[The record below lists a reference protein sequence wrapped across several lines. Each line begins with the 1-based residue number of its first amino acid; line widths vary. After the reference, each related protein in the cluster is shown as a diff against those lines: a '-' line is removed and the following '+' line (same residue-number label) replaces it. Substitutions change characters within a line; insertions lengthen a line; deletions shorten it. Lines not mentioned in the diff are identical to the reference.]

1 MNKYRY
7 MLRILLVVFI
17 TGIPIKYS
25 FAQPGDLINHFE
37 PPVLQDFA
45 RYGSSMTTLGEN
57 LIIGSYGTNGGS
69 VYVYDYNNNSLLT
82 QINNPGIGN
91 GQFGWSV
98 TSNDSTFL
106 VGARLDNT
114 GATYGGIAYRYDI
127 NGTLLNTYQNPNPA
141 DHVYFGQTVAYSGNN
156 IVIGA
161 KDAIYILDTDTGS
174 LIQEIEDPTLTQAA
188 SFGAQVSTSSESIIV
203 SATKDDTI
211 GIDSGAVYLFD
222 NQTGLLSQTL
232 NNPNPDIQLFGTSIA
247 SNDNKVL
254 VGAPDTDIG
263 PTSAGQA
270 YIFDEL
276 TGNLLLTIEDPN
288 ASLGNFFGSSVDWL
302 GTDILIGA
310 PGTDSNGQNNSGAA
324 YLFSGETGD
333 LIYTFLGTGDTQFS
347 DLFGASILGF
357 NGEVL
362 VGSPNED
369 YLLGC
374 YLVADEWGNE
384 YEEGDYSNS
393 GGVYR
398 FESSTTVVP
407 LPASLWLFVCGVL
420 MLFGTSKR
428 IV

>member
-1 MNKYRY
+1 M
-7 MLRILLVVFI
+7 
-17 TGIPIKYS
+17 
-25 FAQPGDLINHFE
+25 Q
-37 PPVLQDFA
+37 
-45 RYGSSMTTLGEN
+45 
-57 LIIGSYGTNGGS
+57 
-69 VYVYDYNNNSLLT
+69 
-82 QINNPGIGN
+82 
-91 GQFGWSV
+91 
-98 TSNDSTFL
+98 
-106 VGARLDNT
+106 
-114 GATYGGIAYRYDI
+114 
-127 NGTLLNTYQNPNPA
+127 
-141 DHVYFGQTVAYSGNN
+141 
-156 IVIGA
+156 
-161 KDAIYILDTDTGS
+161 YILDTDTGS
-174 LIQEIEDPTLTQAA
+174 LIQEIEDPTLTQAV

-384 YEEGDYSNS
+384 YEECDYSNS